1 MRLDKFLCDT
11 GFGTRSEVKKII
23 RDKLVSV
30 NDVIITKADFK
41 VDEVND
47 VINVDGFDVSY
58 KANAYYMLNK
68 PKGYVSSTSDK
79 HATVL
84 DLIYEN
90 DKDLFPCG
98 RLDKDTEGLLL
109 ITNDGDL
116 AHKLLSPKNGIEKEY
131 YVVAR
136 DIIDDTQIKRIESGV
151 EKGGVSYLPA
161 KLINI
166 KDNECH
172 IIVTE
177 GKFHEI
183 KEIFLAVGNEVTYLK
198 RIRMHN
204 LTLDESLASG
214 EYRELSEEEINKLK
228 VI

>member
-1 MRLDKFLCDT
+1 MRLDKFLCDA
-11 GFGTRSEVKKII
+11 GFGTRNEVKKLI
-23 RDKLVSV
+23 KKEVVLVNGELV
-30 NDVIITKADFK
+30 KKPELKI
-41 VDEVND
+41 DEVND
-47 VINVDGFDVSY
+47 VISLNGEVITY

-68 PKGYVSSTSDK
+68 PSGYISSTSDN
-79 HATVL
+79 HATVM

-131 YVVAR
+131 YVESKLPLSEEM
-136 DIIDDTQIKRIESGV
+136 IKQIESGV
-151 EKGGVSYLPA
+151 DDYRPA
-161 KLINI
+161 KIINQ
-166 KDNECH
+166 KDNSCH
-172 IIVTE
+172 IVVTE

-183 KEIFLAVGNEVTYLK
+183 KEIFLAVGNEVQYLK
-198 RIRMHN
+198 RLRMHN
-204 LTLDESLASG
+204 LVLDENLVSG
-214 EYRELSEEEINKLK
+214 EYRELSEKEIEELK

>member
-47 VINVDGFDVSY
+47 IINVDGFDVSY
-58 KANAYYMLNK
+58 KAYAYYMLNK

-131 YVVAR
+131 YVIAR

-183 KEIFLAVGNEVTYLK
+183 KEIFLAVGNEVIYLK
-198 RIRMHN
+198 RVRMHN

>member
-47 VINVDGFDVSY
+47 IINVDGFDVSY
-58 KANAYYMLNK
+58 KAYAYYMLNK

-131 YVVAR
+131 YVIAR

-198 RIRMHN
+198 RVRMHN